1 MVDYVGL
8 AGLIIA
14 IGGVFGGIWAG
25 LHIKLKSSCCACF
38 QLECVDN
45 HLKRTST
52 GTLNT
57 PPRTPITYETKE
69 TAISIES
76 VA

>member
-8 AGLIIA
+8 AGLLIA
-14 IGGVFGGIWAG
+14 ISGVMGGIWAG

-38 QLECVDN
+38 QLECVDKN
-45 HLKRTST
+45 IKRNSS
-52 GTLNT
+52 LNT
-57 PPRTPITYETKE
+57 PPTTPIKYETKE
-69 TAISIES
+69 TAISIDS

>member
-14 IGGVFGGIWAG
+14 IGGVAGGIWAG

-38 QLECVDN
+38 QLECVEN
-45 HLKRTST
+45 PLKRNSS
-52 GTLNT
+52 LNT

-69 TAISIES
+69 TAVSIET

>member
-14 IGGVFGGIWAG
+14 IGGLLGGVWAG
-25 LHIKLKSSCCACF
+25 LHIKLKSNCCACF

-52 GTLNT
+52 INT
-57 PPRTPITYETKE
+57 PPRSPTTKYETKE
-69 TAISIES
+69 TAVS